1 MARNMVQFQKGL
13 SEVGFDKLFGSEE
26 QCHAALVGWRWP
38 DGFVCPECGT
48 GGHCIVKRGARRLFQ
63 CNACRKQTSIKAGT
77 IFASSKLP
85 LRLWFKAIYL
95 VTQSKKGISS
105 IELARRLGVTQTTA
119 WVMKHKLAQVMLER
133 NASKKLKGKVQM
145 DDAYIGGQRPGRPGR
160 GAAGKTPFVAAVA
173 TTDDGKPDQIIL
185 RRVKTFS
192 NFAIGK
198 LAGTALVSG
207 IVVVSDGLR
216 CFTAVTQA
224 GCTHQVI
231 KTGGGA
237 KAAKT
242 PAFKWVNTALGNIKA
257 AIVGTYRAVR
267 EKHVPRYLAEFEYR
281 FNRRY
286 KLEDMIPRLAFVAL
300 RTPPMPYKLR
310 KRRLSPIPVE
320 LQEQLAILCDKA
332 LQAFDA
338 KLCQRLVRRPDA

>member
-13 SEVGFDKLFGSEE
+13 SEAGFDKLFGGEE
-26 QCHAALVGWRWP
+26 QCQAALVGWRWP
-38 DGFVCPECGT
+38 DGFVCPECGA

-63 CNACRKQTSIKAGT
+63 CNACRKQTSVKAGT

-160 GAAGKTPFVAAVA
+160 GAAGKTPFVAAVT
-173 TTDDGKPDQIIL
+173 TTDDGKPDQLIL

-192 NFAIGK
+192 TFAIGK
-198 LAGTALVSG
+198 LAGTALASG

-224 GCTHQVI
+224 GCTHEVI

-286 KLEDMIPRLAFVAL
+286 KLEDMIPRLAFIAL
-300 RTPPMPYKLR
+300 RTPPMPYKLL
-310 KRRLSPIPVE
+310 K
-320 LQEQLAILCDKA
+320 LADVYA
-332 LQAFDA
+332 
-338 KLCQRLVRRPDA
+338 